1 MYLFHGVF
9 PRVLLVV
16 SCARDGVVAFVAVSD
31 PFTKCLVN
39 VDVGEYKDSTRNG
52 VVAERLFKGID
63 PPSAA
68 VY

>member
-9 PRVLLVV
+9 PSTLLVV
-16 SCARDGVVAFVAVSD
+16 SCACDGVDAFVAVLD
-31 PFTKCLVN
+31 PFTKCFV
-39 VDVGEYKDSTRNG
+39 VVGAYVDSTRNG

>member
-1 MYLFHGVF
+1 M
-9 PRVLLVV
+9 